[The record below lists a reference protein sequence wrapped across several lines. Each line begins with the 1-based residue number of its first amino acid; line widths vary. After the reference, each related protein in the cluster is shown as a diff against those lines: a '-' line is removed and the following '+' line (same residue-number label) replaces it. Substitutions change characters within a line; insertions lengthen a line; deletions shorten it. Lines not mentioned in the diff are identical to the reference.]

1 MTNTTQNTAISIENL
16 AVLLNN
22 QGNYEEAELIYR
34 RALVIRKKVSGA
46 EHSNTQ
52 IIKDNIKSLLNGP
65 LNNRELPWK
74 QADFIIAAAYAKSIT
89 LLSGKTSLTFSSLLL
104 GAKTANLTGRL
115 EKPIESL
122 SKYESQI
129 QEVENNL
136 GLTAEQIVIPILDR
150 AMPMDE
156 ELKILLQDYRQSTL
170 ECLVD
175 ALIDR
180 VF

>member
-1 MTNTTQNTAISIENL
+1 MASH
-16 AVLLNN
+16 
-22 QGNYEEAELIYR
+22 
-34 RALVIRKKVSGA
+34 KKVSGINHPSTRCI
-46 EHSNTQ
+46 ENNL
-52 IIKDNIKSLLNGP
+52 KVLFNGP
-65 LNNRELPWK
+65 LSNRELLWK
-74 QADFIIAAAYAKSIT
+74 QADFISSAAYAKSIT
-89 LLSGKTSLTFSSLLL
+89 LLLGQTSLTFSSLLL
-104 GAKTANLTGRL
+104 GAKTANLEGRL
-115 EKPIESL
+115 EKPIEAL

-136 GLTAEQIVIPILDR
+136 GLTAEQILIPIHDR

-180 VF
+180 VLLVT